1 MTSSS
6 LSVALVRRVITVS
19 LALVSM
25 RLCVKQLARPNGELR
40 YHVDP
45 RYNTEQLINNATR
58 IGLFIY
64 TDAAPDNEL
73 SPWYTRWSRRW
84 LFSKG
89 KQTIKQEISYLS
101 PSVQLLFTLPKR
113 KINNIKVHITNNSV
127 TQSRLSYLQYLT
139 HYLNAKTYKLNK
151 PVANSGIFRTIL
163 RQRVNNA
170 CCVTE
175 LTARNYVNYQ
185 H

>member
-25 RLCVKQLARPNGELR
+25 RLCVKQLARPNGEPR

-101 PSVQLLFTLPKR
+101 SSVQLLFTLPKI

-139 HYLNAKTYKLNK
+139 RLPERKNVQTEQTC
-151 PVANSGIFRTIL
+151 SQ
-163 RQRVNNA
+163 QR
-170 CCVTE
+170 
-175 LTARNYVNYQ
+175 YF
-185 H
+185 